1 MTSAPAVT
9 TSVADVFPDLAL
21 PDLWDAYPAA
31 DPRAGRALR
40 EPEASWLE
48 DARLIEDLSAVSVRR
63 LRTLANCLYELLD
76 EDFPPAETLER
87 YQAITEELALR
98 TGDTGAP

>member
-9 TSVADVFPDLAL
+9 TRVADESADLTL

-31 DPRAGRALR
+31 DPRARRAVR
-40 EPEASWLE
+40 EREASWLE

-63 LRTLANCLYELLD
+63 LRTLANRLYELLD
-76 EDFPPAETLER
+76 NDFPPAETLER

-98 TGDTGAP
+98 TGDTEAP